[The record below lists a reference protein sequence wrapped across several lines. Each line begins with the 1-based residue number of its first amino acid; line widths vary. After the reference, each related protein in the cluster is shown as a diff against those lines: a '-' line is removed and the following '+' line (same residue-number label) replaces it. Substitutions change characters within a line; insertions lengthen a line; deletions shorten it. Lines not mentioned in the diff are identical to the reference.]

1 MEEIGA
7 KKKFSTLNQRGDP
20 LVLREN
26 HRFGFENVI
35 NKKVSIFI
43 GKNKYVKIFDGL
55 QFFNVVFIILNVWNC
70 VGMKY

>member
-55 QFFNVVFIILNVWNC
+55 QFLNVVFIILNVWNC
-70 VGMKY
+70 AGMKY